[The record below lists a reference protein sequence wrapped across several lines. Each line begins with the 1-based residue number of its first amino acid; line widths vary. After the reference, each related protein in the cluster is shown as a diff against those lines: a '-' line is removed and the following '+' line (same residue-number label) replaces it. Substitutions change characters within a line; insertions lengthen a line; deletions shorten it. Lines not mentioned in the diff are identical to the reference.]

1 MTKATDFKLRPLHRQ
16 RTRRRAQVRIL
27 DQRELAEHFGVD
39 ESKLKVTLRAAGWR
53 YHEDAAGQLWASMPP
68 EQARA
73 TNPPQP

>member
-1 MTKATDFKLRPLHRQ
+1 MPETTDFKLRPLHRQ
-16 RTRRRAQVRIL
+16 RTRRRAPVRIL
-27 DQRELAEHFGVD
+27 DQRELAEHFRVD
-39 ESKLKVTLRAAGWR
+39 ESELKQALKAAGWR